1 MYMICMYI
9 SYLKYNSIICIYYVC
24 LIAVAFVSF
33 FPFM

>member
-33 FPFM
+33 YSFM

>member
-9 SYLKYNSIICIYYVC
+9 SCLKYNSIIYIYYVC

-33 FPFM
+33 LSFM